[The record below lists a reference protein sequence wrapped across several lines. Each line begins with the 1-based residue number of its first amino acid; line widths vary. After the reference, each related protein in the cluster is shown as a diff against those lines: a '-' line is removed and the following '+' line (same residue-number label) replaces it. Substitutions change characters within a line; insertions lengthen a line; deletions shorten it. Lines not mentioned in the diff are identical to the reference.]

1 MPILTENI
9 LTELNTLL
17 SDMHDGG
24 CVGPSVYDTAQLLRF
39 HPNTP
44 DHAGAYRWL
53 IEQQHE
59 DGGWGSPDFPLH
71 RQVPTVAA
79 ILSLHEAQP
88 QPEGGSAAL
97 SAAAVYL
104 EQEKDRYADEIPDDA
119 PIGVELIL
127 PQLCRQAAAFLPPLA
142 YPRYGAL
149 YEAEAARLGK
159 LESLTAVPSGHPLFH
174 SWESWGRSPT
184 EVTPD
189 PFGSVGI
196 SPSATAAWLGLAC
209 ANESADFHERER
221 AARYLRNASRATGVG
236 VDGVV
241 PNVWPIDVF
250 EPCWSLYSLHLAGL
264 FSHPA
269 LASVKQTIA
278 ASIQAILTP
287 RGLGPAQAFASDADD
302 TAIAAAVVQLSGHSL
317 TFDPLRQFEKGDLF
331 VTFPGE
337 RNPSL
342 STTIHAVHSLSLLG
356 TTSPAARTY
365 IENGKSDKG
374 VWENEK
380 WHASWLYPT
389 SHAVAALAHGMPLWR
404 DDDVLYKILEAQHP
418 SGGWGAGSA
427 PTQEETAYALFALRV
442 MNDRVNADQQD
453 TLASAVA
460 RARDWLLARYQP
472 NRLPVTPL
480 WIGKELYCPQRVV
493 RVTELAGLWLA
504 LNWIAPRADASDAR
518 TATQGEGV

>member
-1 MPILTENI
+1 MHALAENI

-24 CVGPSVYDTAQLLRF
+24 YVGPSVYDTAQLLRF
-39 HPNTP
+39 HPNPP
-44 DHAGAYRWL
+44 DRAGIYRWL
-53 IEQQHE
+53 IKQQHE

-79 ILSLHEAQP
+79 ILALHEAQP
-88 QPEGGSAAL
+88 QPEGAAAAL
-97 SAAAVYL
+97 AAAAVYL
-104 EQEKDRYADEIPDDA
+104 AQERDLYADTIPDDA
-119 PIGVELIL
+119 PIGAELIL
-127 PQLCRQAAAFLPPLA
+127 PQLCRQAAALFPHLA

-159 LESLTAVPSGHPLFH
+159 VESLTAVPSGHPLLH
-174 SWESWGRSPT
+174 SWESWGRSST

-189 PFGSVGI
+189 VFGSIGI
-196 SPSATAAWLGLAC
+196 SPSATAVWLGRAC
-209 ANESADFHERER
+209 AENPACLPEHAT
-221 AARYLRNASRATGVG
+221 RYLHNASRATGVG
-236 VDGVV
+236 IDGVV

-269 LASVKQTIA
+269 LSTVVQNIA
-278 ASIQAILTP
+278 TNIQAILTP
-287 RGLGPAQAFASDADD
+287 RGLGPALSFASDADD

-317 TFDPLRQFEKGDLF
+317 TCYPLHQFEKGDLF

-342 STTIHAVHSLSLLG
+342 STTIHAVHALSLLG
-356 TTSPAARTY
+356 TTAPDARAY
-365 IENGKSDKG
+365 IENSKSADG
-374 VWENEK
+374 VWKNEK

-389 SHAVAALAHGMPLWR
+389 SHAVAALAHGMPSWR
-404 DDDVLYKILEAQHP
+404 DNDVLYKILEAQHL
-418 SGGWGAGSA
+418 SGGWGAGAA
-427 PTQEETAYALFALRV
+427 PTQEETAYALFALHV
-442 MNDRVNADQQD
+442 MNDRVNAP
-453 TLASAVA
+453 LREKLVSAVA
-460 RARDWLLARYQP
+460 RAREWLLVRYQS
-472 NRLPVTPL
+472 NQLPITPL

-504 LNWIAPRADASDAR
+504 LNWNPSHSDVSDTR
-518 TATQGEGV
+518 TETPGERI

>member
-1 MPILTENI
+1 MHVLTENI

-24 CVGPSVYDTAQLLRF
+24 YVGPSVYDTAQLLRA
-39 HPNTP
+39 HPSPP
-44 DHAGAYRWL
+44 DRAGAYRWL

-79 ILSLHEAQP
+79 VLALHEAQP
-88 QPEGGSAAL
+88 QPEGAAAAL
-97 SAAAVYL
+97 AAADAYL
-104 EQEKDRYADEIPDDA
+104 TQENDPYADGIPDDA

-127 PQLCRQAAAFLPPLA
+127 PLLCRQATRLLPALA

-149 YEAEAARLGK
+149 YQAEAARLEK

-174 SWESWGRSPT
+174 SWESWGRTST
-184 EVTPD
+184 EATPD
-189 PFGSVGI
+189 AFGSVGI
-196 SPSATAAWLGLAC
+196 SPSATAVWLGRAC
-209 ANESADFHERER
+209 AENSAAPQERT
-221 AARYLRNASRATGVG
+221 ARYLHNASRATGVG
-236 VDGVV
+236 IDGVV

-264 FSHPA
+264 FSHPS
-269 LASVKQTIA
+269 LTTVVQTLA
-278 ASIQAILTP
+278 ASIQMILTP
-287 RGLGPAQAFASDADD
+287 HGVGPAQTFASDADD
-302 TAIAAAVVQLSGHSL
+302 TAIAAAVLQLSGHSL
-317 TFDPLRQFEKGDLF
+317 TFNPLRQFEKGDLF

-342 STTIHAVHSLSLLG
+342 STTIHAVHALSLLG
-356 TTSPAARTY
+356 TDAPAARAY
-365 IENGKSDKG
+365 IEHGKSADG
-374 VWENEK
+374 VWKNEK

-389 SHAVAALAHGMPLWR
+389 SHAVAALAHGMPSWR
-404 DDDVLYKILEAQHP
+404 DDDVLYKILGAQHP

-427 PTQEETAYALFALRV
+427 PTQEETAYALFALHV
-442 MNDRVNADQQD
+442 MNGRVDAGLREK
-453 TLASAVA
+453 LASAVA
-460 RARDWLLARYQP
+460 RAREWLLARYQP

-504 LNWIAPRADASDAR
+504 LNWNAPHADVCDAQ
-518 TATQGEGV
+518 TETQGERM